1 MRGWALWV
9 ATDKVATTV
18 ATSGRAKEVCNFP
31 ILSITKH
38 SRTPSPICAT
48 SVAMISDSSS
58 LTASAHNSRPW
69 DLTLA
74 RWEKKTQRAL
84 SARNVWCARTSNP
97 TFSSTPLLALG
108 LRLSGSNILTLYGVK
123 KGIMVKQATKV
134 ATANAGLPIVTLWY
148 TKTLSRTHHSVP
160 STR

>member
-1 MRGWALWV
+1 MHGWALWV
-9 ATDKVATTV
+9 ATDKVVTTV
-18 ATSGRAKEVCNFP
+18 AIIGKEREVCNFP

-38 SRTPSPICAT
+38 SRAPSPICAT

-58 LTASAHNSRPW
+58 LTASAHNSQPW

-84 SARNVWCARTSNP
+84 SALNVWCARTSNP
-97 TFSSTPLLALG
+97 TFSSTPQLALG
-108 LRLSGSNILTLYGVK
+108 LLLSGSNTLTLCGVK
-123 KGIMVKQATKV
+123 KGTMVKQATKA
-134 ATANAGLPIVTLWY
+134 ATANDGLPIVTLWY